1 MIDKNKL
8 FSLFGSSD
16 DDDFDEKKSIR
27 EFEKLVEEEL
37 EQPMNKLGM
46 FVKLIINHL
55 VFHQKLKKFLDKES
69 SGAIDL
75 ETTKEAASFAV
86 FNRAWHYVKDL
97 DLKNKNHC
105 KAVMDYKSG
114 PLKQTLGE
122 AILYFEEMEE
132 YEKCAF
138 LHTIQ
143 KLKKKY

>member
-16 DDDFDEKKSIR
+16 DDFDNKKSIKDL
-27 EFEKLVEEEL
+27 EKIMEEEL
-37 EQPMNKLGM
+37 ESPINKLGM

-86 FNRAWHYVKDL
+86 FNRAWYYIKDL
-97 DLKNKNHC
+97 DLKNKKHC

-114 PLKQTLGE
+114 PLKQTLEE
-122 AILYFEEMEE
+122 AISYFEEVEE

-138 LHTIQ
+138 LHTIH
-143 KLKKKY
+143 KLKKMS

>member
-1 MIDKNKL
+1 MIDKDKL

-16 DDDFDEKKSIR
+16 DDFEEKKSIKAL
-27 EFEKLVEEEL
+27 EK
-37 EQPMNKLGM
+37 
-46 FVKLIINHL
+46 VKLIINHL

-86 FNRAWHYVKDL
+86 FNRAWYYIKGL

-114 PLKQTLGE
+114 PLKQTLSE
-122 AILYFEEMEE
+122 AISYFESVEE

-143 KLKKKY
+143 KLKNKY

>member
-16 DDDFDEKKSIR
+16 DDGYDEKKSIK
-27 EFEKLVEEEL
+27 EFEKLVEAEL

-46 FVKLIINHL
+46 FVKLIINHM

-69 SGAIDL
+69 PGIIDL
-75 ETTKEAASFAV
+75 ETTKEASAFAV
-86 FNRAWHYVKDL
+86 FNRAWHYIKGI
-97 DLKNKNHC
+97 DLKEKKHC
-105 KAVMDYKSG
+105 QAVMEYKSG
-114 PLKQTLGE
+114 PLRQTLGE
-122 AILYFEEMEE
+122 AIFYFESVEE

-143 KLKKKY
+143 KLKEKS

>member
-16 DDDFDEKKSIR
+16 DDEFDEKKSIK

-55 VFHQKLKKFLDKES
+55 VFHQKLKKFIDKES

-86 FNRAWHYVKDL
+86 FNRAWYYII
-97 DLKNKNHC
+97 DLKEKKHC
-105 KAVMDYKSG
+105 QAVMDYKSG
-114 PLKQTLGE
+114 PLKQTLEE
-122 AILYFEEMEE
+122 AIFYFESVEE

-138 LHTIQ
+138 LHIIQ
-143 KLKKKY
+143 KLKEKS

>member
-8 FSLFGSSD
+8 FSLFSSSD
-16 DDDFDEKKSIR
+16 DDNFEGKENIKDLEKIM
-27 EFEKLVEEEL
+27 EAEL
-37 EQPMNKLGM
+37 ELPINKLGM

-86 FNRAWHYVKDL
+86 FNRAWYYIKGI
-97 DLKNKNHC
+97 DLKDKKHC
-105 KAVMDYKSG
+105 QAVIGYKSG

-122 AILYFEEMEE
+122 AISYFEEIEE

-138 LHTIQ
+138 LHTIH
-143 KLKKKY
+143 KLKKMS

>member
-1 MIDKNKL
+1 MIDKDKL

-16 DDDFDEKKSIR
+16 DDFEEKKSIKAL
-27 EFEKLVEEEL
+27 EKIMEAEL
-37 EQPMNKLGM
+37 ESPINKLGM

-86 FNRAWHYVKDL
+86 FNRAWYYIKGL

-122 AILYFEEMEE
+122 AISYFEEVEE

>member
-8 FSLFGSSD
+8 FSLFSNS
-16 DDDFDEKKSIR
+16 DDDFDNKKSIKDL
-27 EFEKLVEEEL
+27 EKIMEEEL
-37 EQPMNKLGM
+37 ESPINKLGM

-86 FNRAWHYVKDL
+86 FNRAWYYIKDL
-97 DLKNKNHC
+97 DLKNKSHC
-105 KAVMDYKSG
+105 KAVINYKSG

-122 AILYFEEMEE
+122 AISYFESVEE

-138 LHTIQ
+138 LHTIH
-143 KLKKKY
+143 KLKKMS